1 MEETSQ
7 HLLHQLK
14 ITVEGLL
21 ITQPTNVW
29 HVYGGLNRLYSVL
42 EKIFKHGCRVF
53 NQEGEP
59 DCWIFIQGLS
69 WLQPSLAASPTFIG
83 NFENAPHSPGGRPN
97 KAKLWLLKSLESH
110 TLSQKLS
117 WLLTDREHLLSC
129 FKPTAFLC
137 QEKYSE
143 ATLICLQA
151 VEQNQLSLLS
161 DIDPSLYLLKWNVVK
176 SHRRCASFPE
186 GIKMT
191 VDGTSSCLKK
201 EGTELMSISPTL
213 PNLKIDTVE
222 STLSHDVPSK
232 SPNSSQTA
240 QTTDNIE
247 KLSPST
253 YSYEKK
259 SVSNLMRHKPW
270 HSSPCLSDTCRPFD
284 TNQDS
289 SDKHKYLNVHESKTE
304 PSSPAISASS
314 RFEKKSPCVSPTS
327 KDLLKSISVLRID
340 YRELQKNEPLTNES
354 SRTASKL
361 KLKSGKTKSLMTDCI
376 VMHDVP
382 KSESSLIKSDNS
394 ISDTPLV
401 DSASCSSSSLNR
413 SESFLAGESNKNAR
427 RIPSAR
433 RKKNENPKLFSVP
446 HSIWE
451 ETDELM
457 CESKA
462 KSSGKLKRVSSSPLV
477 RSAPEKQHWNSVPR
491 KKSFIEDGGSSIQ
504 PMSTK
509 FFPRPTQGQ
518 SLASFLSSSQF
529 TRANAELDRENAHF
543 SISEAI
549 ISAIEQ
555 VKCNQLLGLV
565 DENAYESDEEIN
577 SLKQRIRLRRRQKQ
591 EERRR
596 TLIGIALL
604 SDGKTDTTTT
614 TDQSASPLSSSP
626 GDSSDSLSTDGVDDL
641 ELDQVTSSNLDDL
654 SKSGLSM
661 SMASLYS
668 EAEISRS
675 SATAETPV
683 SAEAVALSL
692 LSQFSDKQLPR
703 ASDIEWLVTEQDA
716 PQQLLPLPRSWPV
729 SPDEAEDQDMRQAT
743 LLRGTTDWA
752 PPRPQLIFTLHPSP
766 VRRVLM
772 TKQNYR
778 CAGCGMKV
786 APDYAHKYRYCEYL
800 GRFFC
805 TGCHM
810 NQKAIIPGRVLSKWD
825 FAKYP
830 VSSFSYR
837 LLDQM
842 FSDPLF
848 NIEDHSPNLYRRVRC
863 LEKIRTLRL
872 QLFYLKDFLLTCRF
886 AHDLAKSL
894 ESEPP
899 YIVMEP
905 DVYSLQDLIS
915 AKGGELGERLKEIVS
930 NATTH
935 VKSCQL
941 CQVRGF
947 VCEVC
952 RSQEVI
958 YPWELEKVV
967 KCIKCGSC
975 FHSNCYSPKLDCPR
989 CLRILQRQ
997 QHHKIPQVIDKS

>member
-1 MEETSQ
+1 
-7 HLLHQLK
+7 
-14 ITVEGLL
+14 
-21 ITQPTNVW
+21 
-29 HVYGGLNRLYSVL
+29 
-42 EKIFKHGCRVF
+42 
-53 NQEGEP
+53 
-59 DCWIFIQGLS
+59 
-69 WLQPSLAASPTFIG
+69 
-83 NFENAPHSPGGRPN
+83 
-97 KAKLWLLKSLESH
+97 
-110 TLSQKLS
+110 
-117 WLLTDREHLLSC
+117 
-129 FKPTAFLC
+129 
-137 QEKYSE
+137 
-143 ATLICLQA
+143 
-151 VEQNQLSLLS
+151 
-161 DIDPSLYLLKWNVVK
+161 
-176 SHRRCASFPE
+176 
-186 GIKMT
+186 MT
-191 VDGTSSCLKK
+191 VDGTSSLKK

-213 PNLKIDTVE
+213 PNPKIDTVE
-222 STLSHDVPSK
+222 SSLSRDAISN
-232 SPNSSQTA
+232 SPNFSHTA
-240 QTTDNIE
+240 QTTE
-247 KLSPST
+247 KLSPSP
-253 YSYEKK
+253 SSSENK
-259 SVSNLMRHKPW
+259 SISNLMRLKPW
-270 HSSPCLSDTCRPFD
+270 HSSPCLSDTLRP
-284 TNQDS
+284 TNSNQDS
-289 SDKHKYLNVHESKTE
+289 SEKHKYLNVPESKTE
-304 PSSPAISASS
+304 PSSPAISAYS
-314 RFEKKSPCVSPTS
+314 RLEKKSPYVSPTN
-327 KDLLKSISVLRID
+327 LLKSISVLRID
-340 YRELQKNEPLTNES
+340 YKELQKNEPLTNES
-354 SRTASKL
+354 SRTGL
-361 KLKSGKTKSLMTDCI
+361 KLKSKSSKTKSLMTDCI

-382 KSESSLIKSDNS
+382 KSESLLIKSDNS

-401 DSASCSSSSLNR
+401 NSTSCSSSSLTCNESFMA
-413 SESFLAGESNKNAR
+413 SESKNAR
-427 RIPSAR
+427 LIPSAR
-433 RKKNENPKLFSVP
+433 RRRKESPKLLSVP

-451 ETDELM
+451 ETDEVM
-457 CESKA
+457 AEAKA
-462 KSSGKLKRVSSSPLV
+462 KSSGGGRLKRVSSSPLV
-477 RSAPEKQHWNSVPR
+477 RSLPALALEKQHWNVAR

-565 DENAYESDEEIN
+565 EENAYESDEEIN

-596 TLIGIALL
+596 TLIGITLL

-614 TDQSASPLSSSP
+614 TDQSASPLSSSL
-626 GDSSDSLSTDGVDDL
+626 GDSSDSLSTDDVDDL

-668 EAEISRS
+668 EAEISRCS
-675 SATAETPV
+675 GGAGAGAENVV

-703 ASDIEWLVTEQDA
+703 ASDIEWLVSEKDA

-752 PPRPQLIFTLHPSP
+752 PPRPQVIFTLHPSP

-786 APDYAHKYRYCEYL
+786 VPDYAHKYRYCEYL

-810 NQKAIIPGRVLSKWD
+810 NQQAIIPGRVLSKWD

-899 YIVMEP
+899 YILMEP

-915 AKGGELGERLKEIVS
+915 SKSGELGERLKELVS
-930 NATTH
+930 NATAH

-958 YPWELEKVV
+958 YPWELERVV
-967 KCIKCGSC
+967 RCMKCGSC

-989 CLRILQRQ
+989 CLRILQRAASSVQRQQQ
-997 QHHKIPQVIDKS
+997 QHTK